1 MGNCIFSKL
10 LVNSSYSCKNF
21 LSCDLNYNF
30 QRYFVRMNFFVDSQ
44 CPLCPHIAQHNV
56 EQLANHLSISHLM
69 TNSAS
74 ILARIMMTN
83 QMGQQ
88 EVVEVLRD
96 VTNLTNKL
104 AESVKVLYSKKLE
117 VKKLK
122 QKIANLEDTEL
133 SEAFKKNIVE
143 SDASTENLV
152 SKKIDETKCKDEI
165 TNSDENKPS
174 KNIAIEDVD
183 DSKNAC
189 LLAIV
194 NDKLNLLKDENLKK
208 DKEIV
213 RWKIGV
219 LEQEAKVKSLL
230 VDKKKLKSSR
240 KELMKEIEV
249 LLKEKKCEKK
259 NKESFEFE
267 EYFEKYK
274 KVSRENIEEKDKM
287 IAYLEKEL
295 VSIKADAKRMVDER
309 EVCAALKLA
318 DEIAV
323 SNMKTKMRRYREIT
337 CLMKDSLAGLTGM
350 HANTSE
356 KLVEAVK
363 NTAHTSQVVVGEVKK
378 QFKGLDEE
386 MGHVSKD
393 VVELV
398 HFKENDVSNV
408 KKEQSLLALKEM
420 YDRIN
425 TQKNAK
431 LVAQDLSKQFGKNYF
446 EKDAGRTSAPED
458 DSGRRSGSSSRSN
471 KRRKFTD

>member
-1 MGNCIFSKL
+1 
-10 LVNSSYSCKNF
+10 
-21 LSCDLNYNF
+21 
-30 QRYFVRMNFFVDSQ
+30 MNFFVDSQ

-122 QKIANLEDTEL
+122 QKITNLEDTEL
-133 SEAFKKNIVE
+133 SEDFKQNIVE

-152 SKKIDETKCKDEI
+152 SKKIDETKSKSRDEI
-165 TNSDENKPS
+165 TNSDENKQS

-183 DSKNAC
+183 DSKNTC
-189 LLAIV
+189 PVAIV

-240 KELMKEIEV
+240 KELMKEVEV

-259 NKESFEFE
+259 NKESLEFV

-295 VSIKADAKRMVDER
+295 VSFKADAKRMVDER
-309 EVCAALKLA
+309 EVCAALRLA
-318 DEIAV
+318 DEISV

-337 CLMKDSLAGLTGM
+337 CLMKDSLAGLTAM
-350 HANTSE
+350 HADTSE

-378 QFKGLDEE
+378 QFKGLDKE

-393 VVELV
+393 AVELV

-408 KKEQSLLALKEM
+408 KKEQSLLALKKM

-425 TQKNAK
+425 IHKNAE
-431 LVAQDLSKQFGKNYF
+431 LVAQDLPKQFGMTYC
-446 EKDAGRTSAPED
+446 EKDT
-458 DSGRRSGSSSRSN
+458 GRRSGSSSRSN
-471 KRRKFTD
+471 KRRKFTE